1 MRAPSPAA
9 PAARVRSSA
18 RSAGVLAV
26 LAGALAGCFSDR
38 PATGPE
44 PPASG
49 DAVSI
54 QNFAFVPPNL
64 SVVTG
69 TTVTWTNQD
78 AEQHTVS
85 SDDGHSFNSSA
96 FGRNQTFQFTAGA
109 PGTYTY
115 TCRIHPFMH
124 GTMTVTAQ

>member
-1 MRAPSPAA
+1 M
-9 PAARVRSSA
+9 
-18 RSAGVLAV
+18 
-26 LAGALAGCFSDR
+26 GALAGCFSDR

-54 QNFAFVPPNL
+54 QNFAFAPPNL
-64 SVVTG
+64 SVASG

-78 AEQHTVS
+78 DVQHTVS

-96 FGRNQTFQFTAGA
+96 FGQGQTFQFTAGA

-124 GTMTVTAQ
+124 GTLTVTAQ